1 MNTHSNM
8 ESPFSNPNPNPTPD
22 SSHSQQSKTPLLEV
36 RDLRVFFPVRTAR
49 GESRIVKAVDQ
60 VSFHIGRAE
69 TLGLVGESGSG
80 KSTIGRAILG
90 LTPIESGEIL
100 LDGQLLSYRRKS
112 DLRKLR
118 SALQVVFQ
126 DPFQSLNPR
135 MTIRQILQEPVQILR
150 GRRAEDKALAE
161 VLDQVKLPQS
171 ALDRYPRE
179 FSGGQRQ
186 RIGIARALML
196 KPRLIICDE
205 AVSAL
210 DVSIQAQIVNLL
222 MDLQRDLGLS
232 LLFITHELSVVQR
245 ISQRIIALYCGKIV
259 ESGEAAALCQRP
271 IHPYTQGLIAAAP
284 EVGLSAEER
293 EIRKK
298 QRILGESPSPIH
310 PPSGCAFHPRCP
322 KAEAVCQKE
331 VPVLSSLR
339 LNGNEE
345 ARKAAC
351 HLLDKTDSA

>member
-1 MNTHSNM
+1 M
-8 ESPFSNPNPNPTPD
+8 ETPFSNPNPVSD
-22 SSHSQQSKTPLLEV
+22 VSSAPQSQAPLLEV
-36 RDLRVFFPVRTAR
+36 RGLQVFFHVRIAR
-49 GESRIVKAVDQ
+49 GESRVVKAVDQ
-60 VSFHIGRAE
+60 VSFHIGRGE

-90 LTPIESGEIL
+90 LTPMEGGEIL
-100 LDGQLLSYRRKS
+100 LDGQPLSYRRKA

-118 SALQVVFQ
+118 SAVQVVFQ

-135 MTIRQILQEPVQILR
+135 MTIRQILQEPIQIQQ
-150 GRRAEDKALAE
+150 GRRAEDKALEE
-161 VLDQVKLPQS
+161 VLDQVKLPLS

-259 ESGEAAALCQRP
+259 ESGAASELCQRP
-271 IHPYTQGLIAAAP
+271 VHPYTQGLIAAAP

-298 QRILGESPSPIH
+298 QRIQGESPSPIQ

-322 KAEAVCQKE
+322 KAEEICQRE
-331 VPVLSSLR
+331 IPVLSSRQLD
-339 LNGNEE
+339 GSEIE
-345 ARKAAC
+345 RKVAC
-351 HLLDKTDSA
+351 HLLEKPKQPETGAGV